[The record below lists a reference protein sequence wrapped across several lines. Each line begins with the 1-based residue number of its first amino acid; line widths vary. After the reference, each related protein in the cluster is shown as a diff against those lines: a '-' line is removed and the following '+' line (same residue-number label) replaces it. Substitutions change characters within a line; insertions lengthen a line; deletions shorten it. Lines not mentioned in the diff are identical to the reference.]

1 MKLELFDDMDGLILH
16 ERENSLSVTDMRSG
30 RPESPETSRL
40 PNDMPLAMA
49 YVPFQQWEMPY
60 AENTALERGTM
71 FPSLDKPFCGKEISD
86 YARK

>member
-1 MKLELFDDMDGLILH
+1 MYIYS
-16 ERENSLSVTDMRSG
+16 RTTNENKSIF
-30 RPESPETSRL
+30 PEET
-40 PNDMPLAMA
+40 PVGMC